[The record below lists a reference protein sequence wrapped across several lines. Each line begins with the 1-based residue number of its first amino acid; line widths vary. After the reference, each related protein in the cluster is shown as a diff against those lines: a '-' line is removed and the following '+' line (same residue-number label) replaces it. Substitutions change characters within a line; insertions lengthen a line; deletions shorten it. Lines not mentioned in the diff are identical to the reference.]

1 MAEEQGSEQVP
12 AQPESLA
19 QTLEGFDMDVN
30 PATGEFEF
38 FPAAQPSAVEG
49 AAPQASQPVG
59 GETPAQAVDGQE
71 QQTAP
76 PAGNDPATLEK
87 RLKDTQA
94 ALTRANQEKA
104 ALNAKLEESSSSYSV
119 LEARVDAVMER
130 LNTAAS
136 APQQGEVPVDDSEFP
151 AFETPQQLKAYLDS
165 QVEAR
170 AQELIKQ
177 HLPEGIQ
184 QMTQDYEVRL
194 ELQQAVEKYGQAF
207 VKHADEVRQVI
218 NTYPQMSFSQAFEL
232 VQSLKGG
239 EGNSSQAPN
248 PQTPEGTIPPTA
260 QGAPA
265 TTVGEAIDQQVDGK
279 QIADAALEARAQRM
293 ANVEHPTSG
302 SGLGK
307 PPIKS
312 PRDAIAAALEELNM
326 S

>member
-87 RLKDTQA
+87 RL
-94 ALTRANQEKA
+94 
-104 ALNAKLEESSSSYSV
+104 NAKLEESASSYSV
-119 LEARVDAVMER
+119 LEARVDAVMDR